1 MCIQEKTFFLLAF
14 FNTAIKFSG
23 LSPSFPRPPRRLP
36 RPLPCLPSSV
46 RNIKTMALG
55 CTALILKM
63 FCTFEPFSFYISS
76 PPALNQV
83 DLDLLEKKNNY
94 MASCWDGVEG
104 GDNNDDGEDRTTMV
118 EIIMM
123 NMMILVAMTMIVVF
137 SFRLIFIL
145 VTVRICLFL

>member
-1 MCIQEKTFFLLAF
+1 
-14 FNTAIKFSG
+14 
-23 LSPSFPRPPRRLP
+23 
-36 RPLPCLPSSV
+36 
-46 RNIKTMALG
+46 MALG

-104 GDNNDDGEDRTTMV
+104 GDDNDDLEEDNNGRDNYD
-118 EIIMM
+118 EHDDIGCDDDDRS
-123 NMMILVAMTMIVVF
+123 VF
-137 SFRLIFIL
+137 F
-145 VTVRICLFL
+145 

>member
-1 MCIQEKTFFLLAF
+1 MTSDRPNVHSRKNIFLSAF
-14 FNTAIKFSG
+14 LNTLIKFSG

-63 FCTFEPFSFYISS
+63 FCTFQPFSFYISS

-104 GDNNDDGEDRTTMV
+104 GDNNDDLEEDNNGRDNYD
-118 EIIMM
+118 EHDDIGGDDDDRS
-123 NMMILVAMTMIVVF
+123 VF
-137 SFRLIFIL
+137 F
-145 VTVRICLFL
+145 

>member
-1 MCIQEKTFFLLAF
+1 
-14 FNTAIKFSG
+14 
-23 LSPSFPRPPRRLP
+23 
-36 RPLPCLPSSV
+36 
-46 RNIKTMALG
+46 MALG
-55 CTALILKM
+55 CTASM

-123 NMMILVAMTMIVVF
+123 NMMILVAMTMIVAF
-137 SFRLIFIL
+137 SFRLIFI
-145 VTVRICLFL
+145 VVSVRICLFL